1 MLFSAVIPLEYART
15 DLENQPIE
23 TGPGKPS
30 DQQIR
35 AGQKS
40 GGIPFDDQQNRER
53 LAVQK

>member
-15 DLENQPIE
+15 GFENQSIE

-35 AGQKS
+35 VG
-40 GGIPFDDQQNRER
+40 
-53 LAVQK
+53 